1 MNEAST
7 VRPEGRWRVLRPL
20 AWWAMLVAVLFL
32 IRTHERL
39 SERTF
44 LRFGPTLAGRQV
56 NYEASATLDGHRF
69 ENGEH
74 LSIGWHTVSITHPK
88 TKPFS
93 TNLFIWYGE
102 RNLET
107 IPLERATGIMALQT
121 EPAAREL
128 IVRGPEFSVVLT
140 NTPGI
145 TSSVPSDDYW
155 VEARFKHITQN
166 ERIQVSSG
174 ETVARQFI
182 APLGAMNITC
192 NQEAASFDLFTAD
205 NHLVEQGIVPAT
217 VTEIP
222 TGTYRLAIRHHGN
235 RIDETVTVRTGV
247 TNDSSLKFQYG
258 ALLLETEPSGA
269 VVSYDG
275 RRLGNTPFTFA
286 ESLPGKSEFTFEQEG
301 YETVVATLEVVANQ
315 TNRFQT
321 NLVSRRFTSALR
333 AAQDYF
339 RSGRYDDAAES
350 ASEALKH
357 KADDPVAKSLQ
368 REATGFSHLALARMK
383 GERGDFAAGITE
395 LNAALESI
403 RENVE
408 AKQLLTDYTKSE
420 EERGAAEKKR
430 AAELA
435 EQERKQREAEMA
447 ERKAQAQIKGLHEA
461 FNILLRGFENS
472 AQFQEHELVTT
483 KAVGDAGAA
492 IKEAL
497 GSGEPSFKIVRFEPP
512 RPDIF
517 AVQARQMVEIGYRD
531 CFVVGSQVREG
542 ETRILFKVLEYD
554 HPPTLSL
561 LGGAITAT
569 ITTQAGRDGTQAAR
583 FREQVRQ
590 GAPMVEDRIRRAL
603 GQ

>member
-7 VRPEGRWRVLRPL
+7 VRPQGRWRVFRPL
-20 AWWAMLVAVLFL
+20 VWWGILVFVLFL

-39 SERTF
+39 SARTF
-44 LRFGPTLAGRQV
+44 LRFEPTLAGRQV
-56 NYEASATLDGHRF
+56 NYEASATLDGRRL

-74 LSIGWHTVSITHPK
+74 LSIGWHTLSITHPK

-107 IPLERATGIMALQT
+107 IPLERATGMLALQT
-121 EPAAREL
+121 EPTAREL

-140 NTPGI
+140 NTAGI
-145 TSSVPSDDYW
+145 TSSVPTDDYW
-155 VEARFKHITQN
+155 VEARFKHVN
-166 ERIQVSSG
+166 RNDRIQISSS

-182 APLGAMNITC
+182 APVGAMNITC

-205 NHLVEQGIVPAT
+205 NYLVEQGVVPAT

-222 TGTYRLAIRHHGN
+222 AGTYRLTTRHHGN
-235 RIDETVTVRTGV
+235 RIDETVTVRAGV
-247 TNDSSLKFQYG
+247 TNDSSVKFQYG

-275 RRLGNTPFTFA
+275 RRLGNTPLTFA
-286 ESLPGKSEFTFEQEG
+286 ESLPGKLEFTFEQDG
-301 YETVVATLEVVANQ
+301 YETVIATLEVVANQ

-339 RSGRYDDAAES
+339 RSGRYADAAES
-350 ASEALKH
+350 ASEALKY
-357 KADDPVAKSLQ
+357 KDDDPVAKSLQ
-368 REATGFSHLALARMK
+368 REAAGFNHLARGQMK

-403 RENVE
+403 AENVE
-408 AKQLLTDYTKSE
+408 AKQLLADYTKRE
-420 EERGAAEKKR
+420 EERVAAETKR
-430 AAELA
+430 VAEEA
-435 EQERKQREAEMA
+435 EREQKRREVEMA
-447 ERKAQAQIKGLHEA
+447 ERKAQTQITGLHEA

-472 AQFQEHELVTT
+472 GQFQEHELVTT

-492 IKEAL
+492 IKQAL
-497 GSGEPSFKIVRFEPP
+497 GSGEPPLRIVRFEQP
-512 RPDIF
+512 RHDIF
-517 AVQARQMVEIGYRD
+517 AVQARQAVGIGYRD
-531 CFVVGSQVREG
+531 CFVVGSQVRES

-554 HPPTLSL
+554 HPAAISL
-561 LGGAITAT
+561 LGGALTAT
-569 ITTQAGRDGTQAAR
+569 ITTQSDRDGTRAAR
-583 FREQVRQ
+583 FQAQVKE
-590 GAPMVEDRIRRAL
+590 GAQMLKEKIQRAIL
-603 GQ
+603 Q